1 MVIMKEFEIKDLP
14 DSPERHRERFIE
26 KCAKAKMKRGD
37 EQSMTE
43 IVKVRKKKKKQIME
57 TQQLERLEELCLLF
71 LGV

>member
-43 IVKVRKKKKKQIME
+43 IVKVRKKKKK
-57 TQQLERLEELCLLF
+57 TDN
-71 LGV
+71 GDSTA

>member
-43 IVKVRKKKKKQIME
+43 IVKVRKKK
-57 TQQLERLEELCLLF
+57 TNR
-71 LGV
+71 